1 MLPSLAAAFLLGLVG
16 GSYLPFFPLS
26 CIIMFTA
33 LAIGTSLL
41 ERAGLIE
48 SRPATVLYGALLAGV
63 VYWTIATPFSSSNE
77 VPASFH
83 LRAPETISG
92 RVVAPVQHGPG
103 RQTMLVR
110 YENDAGERRILR
122 LVWRDPGKAVLYGDL
137 ISFRAKVRPPVGSL
151 NPGGFDYATYVRHQG
166 IDAVAS
172 IAGNEAVQLI
182 ESGEEM
188 WRWSWGNRIDRWRT
202 MIRQSA
208 LESLNQ
214 PALGIFLGII
224 IGERGYLQQDLQEWF
239 MTTGTVHLLSI
250 SGSHLG
256 LVALVVF
263 GLVRQ
268 STKYLPMT
276 PLLQMT
282 RVITPSRLAIVVT
295 WPVVALYAWL
305 AGAELATMRSLV
317 MITLGLVALWWGYEH
332 RLYHAVAAAALLIV
346 VHNPHAIFD
355 ISFQLSFLSVLAIVH
370 TMRGQQTPAL
380 RDAHDS
386 QQKPSMVGRALSYG
400 REALLTSTVVT
411 VGTLPLVALYFN
423 QIPWMGIMTNLLAVP
438 FTGGLLVPL
447 GLLSAAWTVLSGG
460 HHLIMSAILE
470 SSLAAMAKALR
481 WCAELP
487 GGSWHVAAPS
497 LPTIVLFYA
506 GLVGAWASGIP
517 RFARIASGVVVMVLI
532 GWWGVSPRLGVDG
545 DHWRV
550 TFLDVGQGDSAVLE
564 LPDGQTV
571 LIDGGARY
579 ERVDMGR
586 AVVAPF
592 LWNRGINHLDHVVAT
607 HQQLDHVGGLIWILG
622 HMPVKHYWEDGT
634 ERTERF
640 VADLTA
646 TLESQGIAR
655 SIAVRGRDLLGKG
668 PCTLRVLNPYPEGAT
683 HEEIGTRKNGTALN
697 NRSIVLRLDCA
708 NHSLL
713 FAADIEKEGI
723 VRLGE
728 EGWKPV
734 TVVKVPHHG
743 ARSSLDHDWVRRIR
757 PRYAVISA
765 GRANTYGHPVPDV
778 LQAYAEVQAS
788 ILRTDRDGAI
798 WIRGRLSS
806 PDLTVTRMRD
816 RLFEPVSL
824 RQCLVDCERENWR
837 RAWLQWLDR
846 LS

>member
-1 MLPSLAAAFLLGLVG
+1 
-16 GSYLPFFPLS
+16 
-26 CIIMFTA
+26 
-33 LAIGTSLL
+33 
-41 ERAGLIE
+41 
-48 SRPATVLYGALLAGV
+48 
-63 VYWTIATPFSSSNE
+63 
-77 VPASFH
+77 
-83 LRAPETISG
+83 
-92 RVVAPVQHGPG
+92 
-103 RQTMLVR
+103 MLVR
-110 YENDAGERRILR
+110 YEDEAGERRILR
-122 LVWRDPGKAVLYGDL
+122 LVWRDPGEAVLYGDL
-137 ISFRAKVRPPVGSL
+137 ISFQAKVRPPVSSF

-166 IDAVAS
+166 IDTVAS
-172 IAGNEAVQLI
+172 VTGKEAVRLV

-188 WRWSWGNRIDRWRT
+188 RRWSLGNRIDRWRT

-268 STKYLPMT
+268 SAKYLPMT
-276 PLLQMT
+276 LLLQMT
-282 RVITPSRLAIVVT
+282 RVITPSRLAVVVT

-346 VHNPHAIFD
+346 IHNPHAIFD

-370 TMRGQQTPAL
+370 TLRGQQAPSTG
-380 RDAHDS
+380 DARDS
-386 QQKPSMVGRALSYG
+386 QQQPSLMSRVLSSG
-400 REALLTSTVVT
+400 GEAFLTSTAVT

-423 QIPWMGIMTNLLAVP
+423 QIPWMGVVTNLVAVP
-438 FTGGLLVPL
+438 LTGGLLVPL

-460 HHLIMSAILE
+460 HHLIMSGILE

-497 LPTIVLFYA
+497 LPAILLFYA
-506 GLVGAWASGIP
+506 ALVGAWASRIP
-517 RFARIASGVVVMVLI
+517 HRARMVAAVVVVVLI
-532 GWWGVSPRLGVDG
+532 GWWGASPRLGVDG

-579 ERVDMGR
+579 ERLDMGR

-592 LWNRGINHLDHVVAT
+592 LWNRGIDHLDHVVAT

-622 HMPVKHYWEDGT
+622 HIPVKHYWDNGT
-634 ERTERF
+634 ERSERF

-646 TLESQGIAR
+646 TLKSQGIAR
-655 SIAVRGRDLLGKG
+655 FIAARGQNLLGKG
-668 PCTLRVLNPYPEGAT
+668 PCTLMVLNPYPTGTT

-708 NHSLL
+708 SHSLL
-713 FAADIEKEGI
+713 FAADIEREGI
-723 VRLGE
+723 AHLGE

-743 ARSSLDHDWVRRIR
+743 ARSSLDYDWIGRIR

-765 GRANTYGHPVPDV
+765 GRANTYGHPVADV
-778 LQAYAEVQAS
+778 VQAYAEVRAS

-798 WIRGRLSS
+798 WIDGRLSS

-824 RQCLVDCERENWR
+824 RRCLVSCERENWR

-846 LS
+846 LT